1 MTRPEV
7 GTIISGTLRDED
19 LLDAFTSEL
28 KMLLQQEQK
37 TLRLKTPLGIASS
50 DWTNII
56 AHKQLVF
63 EAQHVLCYINL
74 DTDHEIAESVIVSE
88 IINELQDAI
97 SEYAPDGMYFGTLE
111 GDGADFGWWY
121 IESKE

>member
-63 EAQHVLCYINL
+63 EAENL
-74 DTDHEIAESVIVSE
+74 DSIDTSQELISE
-88 IINELQDAI
+88 VINELQDAI
-97 SEYAPDGMYFGTLE
+97 NEYAPDDMYFGTLE
-111 GDGADFGWWY
+111 GDGADFGWWP
-121 IESKE
+121 IVSQ